1 MNSDTAP
8 APLMPHPAVE
18 ALEVWLIC
26 RRGEQQV
33 RARQTLIDLLQP
45 WSERLRLQWMP
56 DGQALMQDM
65 PHRPVSLAVVD
76 ARADRAC
83 HGHLLPA
90 LEQQHIDTLC
100 MDELADMGTAAARS
114 WCWSE
119 LPRALQLWMRRHRLG
134 A

>member
-1 MNSDTAP
+1 MSSDTAP

-33 RARQTLIDLLQP
+33 RARQTLIDVLQP

-56 DGQALMQDM
+56 DGQALMQHM
-65 PHRPVSLAVVD
+65 PQRAVSLAVVD

-83 HGHLLPA
+83 QGHLLPA

-100 MDELADMGTAAARS
+100 MDELADMGPAAARS

-119 LPRALQLWMRRHRLG
+119 LPRALQLWVRRHGPAR
-134 A
+134 